1 MLRILV
7 AEVCHA
13 LGVTAGK
20 ASSSAE
26 RAPRQRLL
34 LASLNVGA
42 GAVGLITY
50 AVLDGPAMFLVCGI
64 GFMVFGAADLVP
76 AIIKRRV
83 RFRPHDR

>member
-1 MLRILV
+1 VVRGSAAASQAV
-7 AEVCHA
+7 AEH
-13 LGVTAGK
+13 G
-20 ASSSAE
+20 
-26 RAPRQRLL
+26 
-34 LASLNVGA
+34 LNVGA
-42 GAVGLITY
+42 GAVGLFTY